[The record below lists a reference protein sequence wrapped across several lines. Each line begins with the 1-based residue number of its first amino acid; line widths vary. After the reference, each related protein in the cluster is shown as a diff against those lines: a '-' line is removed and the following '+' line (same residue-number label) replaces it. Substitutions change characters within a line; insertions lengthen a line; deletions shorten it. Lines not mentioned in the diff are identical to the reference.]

1 GAFLG
6 PLNSL
11 LTIFVGSVIGALIFG
26 PISLKTK
33 KLVPFGVFLAVGAA
47 VVYLWGD
54 DMVRWYATRV
64 LGLY

>member
-1 GAFLG
+1 M
-6 PLNSL
+6 
-11 LTIFVGSVIGALIFG
+11 IFG

-54 DMVRWYATRV
+54 ELVRWYATRV